1 MIRGLTKNVYCAYTY
16 RRSGQFLVM
25 VPSSRGNIF
34 TVAFIVPPPSSCHG
48 TQTQHQRMQPHSYVI
63 LPTPNNQENKQKTK
77 HTPLCTRHFFTPSLF
92 WTKTKKIGKTCLYHT
107 IWGWMPFYLFFI
119 LWYLINKNRQ
129 PFSVQVNCDHT
140 GTKLKKFAH
149 HKTTNI

>member
-16 RRSGQFLVM
+16 RRSGQLLVM

-48 TQTQHQRMQPHSYVI
+48 TQPQHQRMQPHSYVI
-63 LPTPNNQENKQKTK
+63 LPTPNNQANKKTPIT
-77 HTPLCTRHFFTPSLF
+77 HHFALSTSSPPLCSEPKPNNLARPVCTTLSGAECLF
-92 WTKTKKIGKTCLYHT
+92 Y
-107 IWGWMPFYLFFI
+107 FI

-140 GTKLKKFAH
+140 GAKLKNSAH
-149 HKTTNI
+149 HETTNI